1 MNLSTLIRRLL
12 GSTRMDDMAQYW
24 SEYPLSE
31 VDGQVPSAL
40 PVGRYV
46 SVISNGH
53 GALTAWVAGP
63 SRCYRTPYP
72 ASAHPPVRVTR
83 GDPSREPE
91 EVWFEPYTEEDLR
104 TVNDDVNSY
113 LAEAGVRL
121 QPRGYTWHVLVPESI
136 RDGEELESALR
147 EKNQFI
153 EPAEVLRVIERI
165 YESLVSQIPPTS

>member
-1 MNLSTLIRRLL
+1 MNLSTLIRCVLR
-12 GSTRMDDMAQYW
+12 STRMDDMAQYW
-24 SEYPLSE
+24 SEYPWSE
-31 VDGQVPSAL
+31 VDGQVPSVL

-63 SRCYRTPYP
+63 SRCYRTPHP

-104 TVNDDVNSY
+104 MVNDDVNSY

-121 QPRGYTWHVLVPESI
+121 QPRGVQMA
-136 RDGEELESALR
+136 RAGA
-147 EKNQFI
+147 
-153 EPAEVLRVIERI
+153 
-165 YESLVSQIPPTS
+165 

>member
-1 MNLSTLIRRLL
+1 
-12 GSTRMDDMAQYW
+12 MDDMAQYW

-53 GALTAWVAGP
+53 GALTAWVAGAKAGATGHRIRHP
-63 SRCYRTPYP
+63 RT
-72 ASAHPPVRVTR
+72 PPVRVTR

-91 EVWFEPYTEEDLR
+91 EVWFEPYTEEDPADGQRR
-104 TVNDDVNSY
+104 TSTPTSRRPESGCN
-113 LAEAGVRL
+113 
-121 QPRGYTWHVLVPESI
+121 PRGYKWHVLVPESV
-136 RDGEELESALR
+136 RDGEELEYALR
-147 EKNQFI
+147 EKNQYI
-153 EPAEVLRVIERI
+153 EPAEVLRAIERS